1 MQIEPTDRA
10 EPMQGL
16 ADDDLRELAYSAH
29 EEAMSFG
36 LSHETFLRYFKT
48 IRNRASAVEA
58 SRQRPAAQAASAK
71 ALQAFNRDDLRDV
84 ADSLQ
89 SGYDKTVNVGNTTG
103 EGDEHIESTTAYAAR
118 FIHAFLATPPRA
130 ASAEPTRYISDEE
143 SKGEYAAQCLPPLNA
158 TPTGERPAAPAPDE
172 DLMDAFEVNG
182 LTGSVNGQLQDYS
195 RLAAAPAQASSA
207 LFDDLRALLEE
218 AYGFAAMSPRGR
230 ENINAALDL
239 IDTIRAEAAPAQA
252 AATDDAHEQNLWIR
266 ELLELARQWHAT
278 RDGTPSKAEA
288 YSALWKHAHNIGP
301 HWRAR
306 ALLAQASPAQPS
318 GVDAQ
323 WGVIASDLLDAVM
336 RATDSNSLARRT
348 DALRTHLSTALTG
361 EAKETK

>member
-1 MQIEPTDRA
+1 
-10 EPMQGL
+10 
-16 ADDDLRELAYSAH
+16 
-29 EEAMSFG
+29 
-36 LSHETFLRYFKT
+36 
-48 IRNRASAVEA
+48 
-58 SRQRPAAQAASAK
+58 
-71 ALQAFNRDDLRDV
+71 
-84 ADSLQ
+84 
-89 SGYDKTVNVGNTTG
+89 
-103 EGDEHIESTTAYAAR
+103 
-118 FIHAFLATPPRA
+118 
-130 ASAEPTRYISDEE
+130 
-143 SKGEYAAQCLPPLNA
+143 
-158 TPTGERPAAPAPDE
+158 
-172 DLMDAFEVNG
+172 MDAFEVNG

>member
-1 MQIEPTDRA
+1 MPIEPTDRA

-16 ADDDLRELAYSAH
+16 AEYLRRRALYLREESQGPDQRARSADQF
-29 EEAMSFG
+29 EVW
-36 LSHETFLRYFKT
+36 
-48 IRNRASAVEA
+48 ASDVEA
-58 SRQRPAAQAASAK
+58 SRQRPAAQAASAECIS
-71 ALQAFNRDDLRDV
+71 V
-84 ADSLQ
+84 
-89 SGYDKTVNVGNTTG
+89 
-103 EGDEHIESTTAYAAR
+103 EMMEEAAR
-118 FIHAFLATPPRA
+118 KVGFDPIPGRLILLA
-130 ASAEPTRYISDEE
+130 
-143 SKGEYAAQCLPPLNA
+143 GVLNGMLAA

-323 WGVIASDLLDAVM
+323 WVEKARKLSEDLSQWAVAMSVMAGTPGFYEKKEGRDA
-336 RATDSNSLARRT
+336 ARE
-348 DALRTHLSTALTG
+348 ALRTHLFTALTG
-361 EAKETK
+361 AAKEVK